1 MIKAVFLI
9 ASSLSLMAQAKNA
22 SGYNL
27 VVYGG
32 TVAAVEA
39 ALTARNAGAEVLLV
53 TPRMY
58 VGDDVVG
65 TLSLVFDPSDVP
77 SYDLEESEGRV
88 PVVQTLFGT
97 GPVTP
102 LAAKQRLNELLAR
115 AGVERRF
122 ATVIRQVA
130 HGKDGRL
137 AAVELSDRSGCRF
150 VPCSA
155 LVDAT
160 TFGAA
165 AALAGAEFAP
175 LQTGRLAF
183 TRRVV
188 AGEPPAADGLEVA
201 ETGLAYPT
209 SIRYMNGFWGDTFK
223 GMQDRNLVFG
233 NFTAKMY
240 ACRAEVELP
249 DATPSAWAR
258 VDGIMRER
266 CYTRRTLDWSADLSF
281 APVGPLTA
289 CGREGAEAFRAKAA
303 PEVFALSVRAAAEP
317 KLRAALTMPGRAGRI
332 GWLVGRA
339 AAAVAKGNMRPK
351 GETFAHRPLPTI
363 ASCDVFVAGGGTAG
377 APAAIAAARQG
388 ARTLLAEATDS
399 LGGMMTEGRIGNYW
413 YGNLCGFTTE
423 VDIGV
428 RKLGSSY
435 SEAKAEWFRREIVR
449 AGGEV
454 WFGSLVLDVVVENGT
469 VVGVELLSPNGVV
482 GTVRCR
488 VAIDATGNSLLAA
501 RAGAPAM
508 FADADEPSLQATGW
522 AMQDL
527 GKSYNNTHL
536 DLLDVT
542 DAADVT
548 RMAEASLRGLDASHW
563 NQSQIDGSRERR
575 RIVGRTI
582 VSPLDILCSRTYPDT
597 VTRCYSDFDSHGQS
611 SHPIFFALGLPQNK
625 RGEYADLPYRALLP
639 QRVEGL
645 LVTGLGISAHR
656 DAMPILRMQPDVQNH
671 GYAAGLAAALAV
683 KQKVSPSRIDVRE
696 LQRAL
701 VEKGILAQE
710 VLTQEDSFPL
720 DDERLA
726 RAARE
731 VASDW
736 KALAPLMT
744 DPSRGVPALLP
755 VWERAKGA
763 ERVRLSVALGLLGS
777 AAGEDD
783 LIAAIEADDFAD
795 GWAFNDVRP
804 DGFKGGAAD
813 RYLWALGSCRSQK
826 AVPVLMA
833 SVDKI
838 QAHPAYSHFRAYAF
852 ACERIG
858 SDRLLPALA
867 SLLGA
872 EGVRGHARPELKPL
886 AYSRKGSAAADREL
900 GNVLREL
907 ALARAIWRL
916 SGGDATRP
924 GAADARQTLESYAH
938 DVRGVFAAFARRV
951 LSNSPRQ

>member
-9 ASSLSLMAQAKNA
+9 ASSLSLMAQAQNA
-22 SGYNL
+22 SDHRL

-160 TFGAA
+160 TFGSA

-201 ETGLAYPT
+201 ETGLAYPA

-317 KLRAALTMPGRAGRI
+317 KLRGDVCPSTIADDRQLRRLCSRRRHGGRAGGDRC
-332 GWLVGRA
+332 GA
-339 AAAVAKGNMRPK
+339 AGGADSACGGDGLAWRHDDRR
-351 GETFAHRPLPTI
+351 AHRQLLVRQPLRLHDRSGHRR
-363 ASCDVFVAGGGTAG
+363 AQ
-377 APAAIAAARQG
+377 AR
-388 ARTLLAEATDS
+388 
-399 LGGMMTEGRIGNYW
+399 
-413 YGNLCGFTTE
+413 
-423 VDIGV
+423 
-428 RKLGSSY
+428 
-435 SEAKAEWFRREIVR
+435 
-449 AGGEV
+449 
-454 WFGSLVLDVVVENGT
+454 LVL
-469 VVGVELLSPNGVV
+469 
-482 GTVRCR
+482 
-488 VAIDATGNSLLAA
+488 
-501 RAGAPAM
+501 
-508 FADADEPSLQATGW
+508 F
-522 AMQDL
+522 
-527 GKSYNNTHL
+527 
-536 DLLDVT
+536 
-542 DAADVT
+542 
-548 RMAEASLRGLDASHW
+548 
-563 NQSQIDGSRERR
+563 
-575 RIVGRTI
+575 
-582 VSPLDILCSRTYPDT
+582 
-597 VTRCYSDFDSHGQS
+597 
-611 SHPIFFALGLPQNK
+611 
-625 RGEYADLPYRALLP
+625 RGE
-639 QRVEGL
+639 G
-645 LVTGLGISAHR
+645 
-656 DAMPILRMQPDVQNH
+656 
-671 GYAAGLAAALAV
+671 
-683 KQKVSPSRIDVRE
+683 
-696 LQRAL
+696 
-701 VEKGILAQE
+701 
-710 VLTQEDSFPL
+710 
-720 DDERLA
+720 
-726 RAARE
+726 
-731 VASDW
+731 
-736 KALAPLMT
+736 
-744 DPSRGVPALLP
+744 
-755 VWERAKGA
+755 
-763 ERVRLSVALGLLGS
+763 
-777 AAGEDD
+777 
-783 LIAAIEADDFAD
+783 
-795 GWAFNDVRP
+795 
-804 DGFKGGAAD
+804 
-813 RYLWALGSCRSQK
+813 
-826 AVPVLMA
+826 
-833 SVDKI
+833 
-838 QAHPAYSHFRAYAF
+838 
-852 ACERIG
+852 
-858 SDRLLPALA
+858 
-867 SLLGA
+867 
-872 EGVRGHARPELKPL
+872 
-886 AYSRKGSAAADREL
+886 
-900 GNVLREL
+900 
-907 ALARAIWRL
+907 
-916 SGGDATRP
+916 
-924 GAADARQTLESYAH
+924 
-938 DVRGVFAAFARRV
+938 
-951 LSNSPRQ
+951 